1 MNKKI
6 ERWRGFV
13 PDTDLATYAKGAF
26 GNPIRSTRCAGAKIL
41 RSKQRS
47 CA

>member
-26 GNPIRSTRCAGAKIL
+26 GNPIGMGARGRKTSGQKYFSNI
-41 RSKQRS
+41 
-47 CA
+47 